1 MKLYLIIP
9 ILLSAFIIIG
19 ILICNF
25 KTFKIERY
33 MRSRIKT
40 STVLDI
46 FTMSFYEKKVGGVCY
61 ADSRVN
67 RGSKKSE
74 VVIDSGYIKFLRT
87 NQKEQEWEEICERN
101 IQQAINLGF
110 SKRLV
115 TNSIIYEYK
124 TNSGDFLNFHR
135 NGDKFDLHGNDINVN
150 NHNISISCKND
161 EILLEKKPGWKN
173 ISDDYDSIK
182 TLIDNFK
189 KFEQSSIK

>member
-1 MKLYLIIP
+1 MKLYLILP
-9 ILLSAFIIIG
+9 IILASFIFVIVP
-19 ILICNF
+19 ICCF
-25 KTFKIERY
+25 RTFKIERY

-46 FTMSFYEKKVGGVCY
+46 FTMSFYEKKVGGVCD
-61 ADSRVN
+61 ADSRSN

-74 VVIDSGYIKFLRT
+74 VVIDSKSIKFLRT

-115 TNSIIYEYK
+115 TNNIIYEYK
-124 TNSGDFLNFHR
+124 TNSGDFLKFHR
-135 NGDKFDLHGNDINVN
+135 DGDENDRYRNDNNV
-150 NHNISISCKND
+150 ISISCKND
-161 EILLEKKPGWKN
+161 EILLEKKPGWKS
-173 ISDDYDSIK
+173 ISYEYDSIK

-189 KFEQSSIK
+189 QFEKSSIK